1 MPIDKDGGGGHNCWY
16 KMTMEDVQ
24 QQWMRT
30 NQSSTAD
37 PIKLEPTK
45 GTFAEQKYVHVH
57 DRFQQIEH
65 PSDRICKDCYLV
77 QSKYHAN
84 QLVNELKEQNICWIQ
99 ATPHYRLPVK
109 VAPFAM
115 LGKTPIRVLSHGFV
129 CLQLPQL
136 VFSTLPRDP
145 LEVRPLSDQKIACRC
160 VLASSRC
167 V

>member
-57 DRFQQIEH
+57 KRKQVEH
-65 PSDRICKDCYLV
+65 PSDRICTDCYLV
-77 QSKYHAN
+77 ESKYHAN
-84 QLVNELKEQNICWIQ
+84 LLVNELKEHKICWIRDL
-99 ATPHYRLPVK
+99 PHSRLPVK
-109 VAPFAM
+109 VARFAM
-115 LGKTPIRVLSHGFV
+115 LGKTPIRVLSDDFV
-129 CLQLPQL
+129 CLQLPQV

-145 LEVRPLSDQKIACRC
+145 LEVRPLSDRKFTCRC